1 MARPLWVI
9 TLLFLAVRF
18 ASAVDTPK
26 NQPVEI
32 TSSGQT
38 TYENGIATAHDNVAI
53 HIGDTDIY
61 ADRAQY
67 NTQTHEVYVEGN
79 VRIYRDVSMY
89 VGEQAVYNTDTKQIR
104 AQKMQTEYFPYFVSG
119 ATITSIGDDAYR
131 IQNGDF
137 TTHDAPDPDF
147 HMHAKTV
154 RVYENDYVVFQN
166 VTFYVGNVPILWW
179 PYVYQRL
186 DDAFSFSI
194 SPGYLSSWGYTMLT
208 QVTFPIRDNI
218 SGRIHLDYRTRRG
231 VAIGFDSE
239 MQYGKDNKSWAN
251 LKTYYLQDQNPLI
264 NRTDVPRGLVS
275 TGRYRFTLRDHTEFT
290 DDIYGIIDV
299 TKLSDQFVLQDFFH
313 GDFRLDPQPDD
324 VVALA
329 KTNPYYTLT
338 GIARFQANEF
348 FEQTERLPEIVLDIT
363 RYPLFGGPIYYEG
376 TTGFADLM
384 RSFPD
389 KSGLEDYESWRFDT
403 FHQLTFPHTYFGWL
417 SVVPRAG
424 IRETYYDKSRDLGST
439 VFPINSNPLVPD
451 FIPPTPTTAMPPV
464 NGGNAWRTVVN
475 AGVEASFKVSRE
487 WEDAQSRAFGLDG
500 LRHVIQPF
508 TNFSWVSTDG
518 ANPSSIL
525 QFDSYQPSTQLRPI
539 DFPQFTSVDAI
550 DQWTVWRLGV
560 RNRLQTRRD
569 DVTINWLELETYF
582 DVNIDNPYDRTQ
594 YSNLFNNLRFNP
606 LPWAALTVNSQ
617 VPAFDRGFTEI
628 NSNLVFQPAANLQFS
643 VGHRYLNSNPFF
655 VNSSLFVVGA
665 YCRVTDNWGIS
676 VQEQYEGVTGVLEQ
690 QRYSV
695 YRDLTSWVAS
705 LGAVI
710 RDNGGV
716 KEYGVLFTF
725 TLKAFPK
732 LGFDFNFDPSGAAE

>member
-1 MARPLWVI
+1 MARPLRVI
-9 TLLFLAVRF
+9 IMLLLAVRW
-18 ASAVDTPK
+18 AGAIDTPK

-38 TYENGIATAHDNVAI
+38 TYENGIATARDNVAI

-61 ADRAQY
+61 ADHAQY

-89 VGEQAVYNTDTKQIR
+89 VGDQAVYNTDTKQIR
-104 AQKMQTEYFPYFVSG
+104 SQKMQTEYFPYFVSG
-119 ATITSIGDDAYR
+119 ATITSIAENAYK
-131 IQNGDF
+131 IDNGNF

-218 SGRIHLDYRTRRG
+218 SGRLHLDYRTRRG
-231 VAIGFDSE
+231 FAVGFDSDI
-239 MQYGKDNKSWAN
+239 QYGKDNNSWAN

-290 DDIYGIIDV
+290 DDIYGIVDV

-324 VVALA
+324 VVALT

-338 GIARFQANEF
+338 GIARLQANEF
-348 FEQTERLPEIVLDIT
+348 FEQTQRLPEIVLDVT
-363 RYPLFGGPIYYEG
+363 RYPILGGPVYYQGE
-376 TTGFADLM
+376 TGFADLT
-384 RSFPD
+384 RSFPH
-389 KSGLEDYESWRFDT
+389 KSVFEDYDAWRFDS
-403 FHQLTFPHTYFGWL
+403 FHQLIFPNTYFGWL
-417 SVVPRAG
+417 SIVPRAG
-424 IRETYYDKSRDLGST
+424 IRETYYSKSRDLGST
-439 VFPINSNPLVPD
+439 IFPTNSNPLVPD
-451 FIPPTPTTAMPPV
+451 FLLPDPTRAMPLV
-464 NGGNAWRTVVN
+464 NGGDEWRTVTN
-475 AGVEASFKVSRE
+475 LGVEASFKISRG

-518 ANPSSIL
+518 ANPNSIL
-525 QFDSYQPSTQLRPI
+525 QFDRYEPSTQLRPI
-539 DFPQFTSVDAI
+539 DFPEFTSVDAI

-569 DVTINWLELETYF
+569 DVTINWLELETYC
-582 DVNIDNPYDRTQ
+582 DVNIDNPYDRTP

-665 YCRVTDNWGIS
+665 YCRVTDNWGVSI
-676 VQEQYEGVTGVLEQ
+676 QEQYEGVTGVVEQ